1 MNEALNSQPGADN
14 DSLITRILSL
24 LSIRVFFE
32 VAMTDRQTD
41 IIKELTKAAAETEDF
56 FRGLSPERLEAA
68 VYADGAHWN
77 VRQVL
82 AHLITIERSMHRLFR
97 NILEGG
103 PGAPKDFDIE
113 RFNRS
118 QPRKLEGL
126 SLDELLAQ
134 FHEVRRETISIV
146 ASMKEADFDRTG
158 WHPFHGDGRLERFI
172 RWAYEHIRL
181 HQDDIRRALAGS

>member
-1 MNEALNSQPGADN
+1 
-14 DSLITRILSL
+14 
-24 LSIRVFFE
+24 
-32 VAMTDRQTD
+32 MTDRRTD
-41 IIKELTKAAAETEDF
+41 IIKELTTADAETEDF
-56 FRGLSPERLEAA
+56 FRGLSPGKLQTA
-68 VYADGAHWN
+68 VYQDGAQWN

-97 NILEGG
+97 NMLEGG

-118 QPRKLEGL
+118 QPRKLDGL

-146 ASMKEADFDRTG
+146 TGMKEADFNRTG

-172 RWAYEHIRL
+172 CWAYEHVRL
-181 HQDDIRRALAGS
+181 HQDDIRRVLAGN